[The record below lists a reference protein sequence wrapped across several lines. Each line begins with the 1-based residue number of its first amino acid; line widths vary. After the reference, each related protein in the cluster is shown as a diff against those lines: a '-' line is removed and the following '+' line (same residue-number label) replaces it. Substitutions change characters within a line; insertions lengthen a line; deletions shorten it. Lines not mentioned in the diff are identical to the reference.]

1 MKVILTDDVKGTGKK
16 GDVVNVA
23 EGYARNFLFP
33 KGLAIEASKQN
44 LAELDRQ
51 KAALDKKRAEELEK
65 ARELKKRLDRLVVN
79 ITAKTG
85 DAGRLFGSITA
96 KDIGEVLQDKH
107 GITIDKR
114 KIELKTPIKALGS
127 YQVAV
132 RLHPE
137 VTATIDVLVSAAE

>member
-1 MKVILTDDVKGTGKK
+1 MKVILTGDVKGTGKK

-51 KAALDKKRAEELEK
+51 KAAQDKKRAEELEK

-79 ITAKTG
+79 MTVKTG
-85 DAGRLFGSITA
+85 EAGRLFGSITA

-137 VTATIDVLVSAAE
+137 VTATIDVQVSAAE